1 MRVDL
6 DSQQVL
12 QVVDSLVQRSFTV
25 FLSILEHSSFRF
37 VITDGMLDSLKSSL
51 ANVSREGAA
60 DLICF
65 IHVMN
70 QSLHKVDQ
78 GNHQARKTH
87 GKSSHGRVR
96 LLLLQLPPSSPRHD
110 TSHQSPPATALI
122 FF

>member
-1 MRVDL
+1 M

-25 FLSILEHSSFRF
+25 FLSILERSSFRF

-51 ANVSREGAA
+51 ANVFPERGAA

-110 TSHQSPPATALI
+110 TSHQSQSPPATALI